1 MHPTIR
7 IVSLLIAV
15 ATLPFLSA
23 PALYACTAGAV
34 FATPFLS
41 GGARHAIA
49 QGIWRLRWLALAI
62 FLLYL
67 LFNAS
72 PQPGEALA
80 RVLVL
85 CLAVAAVQCTLHGL
99 APGLLADGLVRV
111 LAPCRRLGLDT
122 GRFARRLVLTLAAV
136 PQVQSMI
143 ATQAPGHPAQRAAEL
158 VRSIESEPP
167 DIGDGAPADAG
178 PVPAIQWLWP
188 LAVAAAGLVLLLAG
202 GAR

>member
-15 ATLPFLSA
+15 ACLPFLTA
-23 PALYACTAGAV
+23 PAVYACTAAAV
-34 FATPFLS
+34 LATRFIS
-41 GGARHAIA
+41 VDARHAIA
-49 QGIWRLRWLALAI
+49 QGIWRLRWLSLAI
-62 FLLYL
+62 LLLYL
-67 LFNAS
+67 LFNGA
-72 PQPGEALA
+72 PQPGEALV

-85 CLAVAAVQCTLHGL
+85 CLAVSAVQFTLHGL

-122 GRFARRLVLTLAAV
+122 ERFARRLVLTLAAV
-136 PQVQSMI
+136 PQVQAMI
-143 ATQAPGHPAQRAAEL
+143 AAQAPGHPAQRAAAL

-167 DIGDGAPADAG
+167 DIGAGSREDTG
-178 PVPAIQWLWP
+178 PVPAVQWLCP
-188 LAVAAAGLVLLLAG
+188 LAVAAAGVALLLAG